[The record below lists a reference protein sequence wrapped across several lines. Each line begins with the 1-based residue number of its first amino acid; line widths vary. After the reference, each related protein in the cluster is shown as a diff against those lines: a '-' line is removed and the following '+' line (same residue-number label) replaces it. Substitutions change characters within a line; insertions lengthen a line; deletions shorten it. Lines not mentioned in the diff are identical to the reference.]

1 MGSLGR
7 CSHVPALPSSCLP
20 PPCTCGTFEKVTSS
34 EEALSVMGHLEG
46 RDSYGLTVIE
56 FHELTPFYSRC
67 GISVRELPVG
77 YPRKHFLFEFLI
89 LAVLD
94 HT

>member
-1 MGSLGR
+1 M
-7 CSHVPALPSSCLP
+7 CLP
-20 PPCTCGTFEKVTSS
+20 CLLPVCHCRALVAPSRRS
-34 EEALSVMGHLEG
+34 HHQEALSVMGHLGG
-46 RDSYGLTVIE
+46 RDSYVLTVTE

-67 GISVRELPVG
+67 GISMRELPVG
-77 YPRKHFLFEFLI
+77 YPRKHFLFEFLT